1 MKIYTKNNRTVID
14 FEGASLISTKKIDN
28 AVFINND
35 TDIINLDTII
45 GDFNTAVFYDSKEPI
60 NLSLIANEIILSK
73 NANHTVHYL
82 IKKYIK
88 KSFLRWLILKIV

>member
-14 FEGASLISTKKIDN
+14 FEGASLISMKKIDN
-28 AVFINND
+28 AVYINND
-35 TDIINLDTII
+35 VDVINLDTII
-45 GDFNTAVFYDSKEPI
+45 GDFNTGIFYGSKEHI
-60 NLSLIANEIILSK
+60 NPSLIVNEIILSK
-73 NANHTVHYL
+73 NENYTIHYL

>member
-14 FEGASLISTKKIDN
+14 FEGASLISIKKIDN
-28 AVFINND
+28 AIYINND
-35 TDIINLDTII
+35 VDVINLDTII
-45 GDFNTAVFYDSKEPI
+45 GDFNTGVFYDSKENI
-60 NLSLIANEIILSK
+60 NPSLIVNEIILAK
-73 NANHTVHYL
+73 NANYIIHYL